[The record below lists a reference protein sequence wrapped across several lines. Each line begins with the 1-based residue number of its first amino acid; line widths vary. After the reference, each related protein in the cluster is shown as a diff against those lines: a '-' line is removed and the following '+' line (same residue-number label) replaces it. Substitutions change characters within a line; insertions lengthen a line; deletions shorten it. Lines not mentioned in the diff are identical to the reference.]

1 MRLLRIKR
9 INMKAREQEE
19 HIKVAV
25 FEEYSGKMCMLEY
38 NQRFDYA
45 PIVTEKRD
53 ISDERKRMDL
63 EWDMI
68 STPIIEN
75 PTLSRVL
82 YNTIEIGEEIGP
94 ELYQVAAEL
103 LESAACERD

>member
-1 MRLLRIKR
+1 
-9 INMKAREQEE
+9 
-19 HIKVAV
+19 
-25 FEEYSGKMCMLEY
+25 MLKY
-38 NQRFDYA
+38 DQRFDYA
-45 PIVTEKRD
+45 PIITEKRD

-68 STPIIEN
+68 STLIIEN
-75 PTLSRVL
+75 PALSRVL

-103 LESAACERD
+103 LASAACERDRGDDAWKIYPLK

>member
-25 FEEYSGKMCMLEY
+25 FEGYSGKMCMLEY
-38 NQRFDYA
+38 DQRFDYA
-45 PIVTEKRD
+45 PIVSKKRD

-75 PTLSRVL
+75 QALSRVL

-103 LESAACERD
+103 LVSAACERD

>member
-68 STPIIEN
+68 STLIIEN
-75 PTLSRVL
+75 PALSRVL

-103 LESAACERD
+103 LKSAACERD